1 MKNLKPRRT
10 NDSYNAMYVLEH
22 PAKMFLK
29 GFSNGL
35 HNCPFKVFWNLFFFA
50 YYENQASDWFWTPSS
65 IHWLANSKT
74 WNSTL

>member
-35 HNCPFKVFWNLFFFA
+35 HNCLLKVFWNLFFFA
-50 YYENQASDWFWTPSS
+50 YYENQASD
-65 IHWLANSKT
+65 
-74 WNSTL
+74 

>member
-35 HNCPFKVFWNLFFFA
+35 HNCPFKVFWNLFFLHITRIRPAIDSEHQVPFT
-50 YYENQASDWFWTPSS
+50 D
-65 IHWLANSKT
+65 
-74 WNSTL
+74 